1 MVEDPRTLGVGGVV
15 ELEAAIEAV
24 TVDDIGAHPP
34 AHGVRG
40 FENCDLHTVSVEVA
54 SGGEPA
60 QPCAHDDGNHA
71 CTGVAGALLRRTG
84 RYGGAMTEVSP
95 KFADAATIETPPRLQ
110 QWEARAEWPLAAVA
124 TIFLAVYSVQVLA
137 NPQGRADNA
146 LEAVLL
152 ITWAVF
158 AIDYLARLILAID
171 RWRWFRRHLI
181 DLAVVSLPFLRPLRL
196 LRLLVLFGALQKAV
210 GGAIRGRVVIYAA
223 FSAVLLIYVASLA
236 ILDEERGVPGS
247 TINSFGDAV
256 WWSITT
262 VTTVGYGDLSP
273 TTPRGKII
281 AVFLMLGGISL
292 VGMITATLA
301 SWIIHQVAREDTA
314 NQAATAAQIE
324 ALRNDMEKRI
334 DSLSSEVRRL
344 TEDAEAD
351 PFRWRED
358 PARRTSSIIPKNT
371 L

>member
-1 MVEDPRTLGVGGVV
+1 
-15 ELEAAIEAV
+15 
-24 TVDDIGAHPP
+24 
-34 AHGVRG
+34 
-40 FENCDLHTVSVEVA
+40 
-54 SGGEPA
+54 
-60 QPCAHDDGNHA
+60 
-71 CTGVAGALLRRTG
+71 
-84 RYGGAMTEVSP
+84 MTEVSP

-196 LRLLVLFGALQKAV
+196 LSLLVLFGALQKAV

-344 TEDAEAD
+344 TEDAGAD

-358 PARRTSSIIPKNT
+358 PARRTSSIIPKKPSDVGRAGLEPATYGLANPSSGRCPSSPNSSVAQWNRVAMRT
-371 L
+371 W